1 MAGTLPASDSPGQS
15 PTTSFEVALAEMER
29 EEADARA
36 RSKTAAAAAEEA
48 PLVRRGGE
56 PTASCARALSRT
68 VIG

>member
-15 PTTSFEVALAEMER
+15 PTTSFEAALAEMER

-36 RSKTAAAAAEEA
+36 RSKAAAAEEA

>member
-36 RSKTAAAAAEEA
+36 RSKAAAAAEEA

>member
-1 MAGTLPASDSPGQS
+1 MAGTLPASDSPRQS

-36 RSKTAAAAAEEA
+36 RSRVAVAAEEA

>member
-29 EEADARA
+29 EEAEARA
-36 RSKTAAAAAEEA
+36 RSKAAAAAEEA

>member
-15 PTTSFEVALAEMER
+15 PTTSFEAALAEMER

-36 RSKTAAAAAEEA
+36 RSKAAAAAEEA

>member
-15 PTTSFEVALAEMER
+15 PTTSFEAALAEMER

-36 RSKTAAAAAEEA
+36 SSKAAAAAEEA